1 MKGQFTVP
9 SSKIH
14 RSYKERTYDYEILQ
28 VDKENGQTVGEA
40 ERDQI
45 TEADLQDAD
54 RVFYRVTDHEGN
66 EMYKWVA
73 GPFPDQRGV
82 EGAIEDIEVYGSPE
96 PLPDLSSVQ

>member
-1 MKGQFTVP
+1 MDGKFTVP
-9 SSKIH
+9 SAKIH

-28 VDKENGQTVGEA
+28 VERQDGRTIGER
-40 ERDQI
+40 ERQRI
-45 TEADLQDAD
+45 TEDDLQDAD
-54 RVFYRVTDHEGN
+54 KIFYRVTDHEGN

-96 PLPDLSSVQ
+96 PVPDLSSVQ